1 MAKANEVKFKIEC
14 EWFEQSFTMSKSS
27 EYSSGVLSARLRKL
41 EDHYEKLSTAYES
54 LLNIVTDEKLTE
66 NYDSRYKNATIQYDE
81 LDAILAKFP
90 SSDGSYS
97 TTESAIHSRLP
108 VLDLH
113 NFDGNVF
120 EWFSFISLYNSL
132 VLSRKDLSKTEK
144 YHYLFSHVQK
154 EPRTLIQHLPMTN
167 ESLDTALEILKSR
180 YENKRMIID
189 RHLSRL
195 INLPNVTNSQN
206 LRVDIL
212 NPLLASVRSLKNLK
226 LSVEDYFLVYLCLS
240 KLPLEFKTRFEQK
253 HGGVKNDL
261 PTFENL
267 ITFL

>member
-1 MAKANEVKFKIEC
+1 
-14 EWFEQSFTMSKSS
+14 
-27 EYSSGVLSARLRKL
+27 
-41 EDHYEKLSTAYES
+41 
-54 LLNIVTDEKLTE
+54 
-66 NYDSRYKNATIQYDE
+66 
-81 LDAILAKFP
+81 
-90 SSDGSYS
+90 
-97 TTESAIHSRLP
+97 
-108 VLDLH
+108 
-113 NFDGNVF
+113 
-120 EWFSFISLYNSL
+120 
-132 VLSRKDLSKTEK
+132 
-144 YHYLFSHVQK
+144 
-154 EPRTLIQHLPMTN
+154 MTN

-212 NPLLASVRSLKNLK
+212 NPLLASVRSLKNLG

-267 ITFL
+267 ITFLQNECHFVDTSDNSAATATSANFGQPRKTNFTPREFHRGDSAIDDFRHGFFNHAISCFFCY